1 MPYRLLPLL
10 QCRTLWGIQAF
21 HDLPADIVKGQI
33 EAIINDVQPDTVK
46 VGMIRTIETLSVVV
60 DALLKYHPHHVIYDP
75 IVTTSNGD
83 RLLTDNV
90 IMQIRSKLLPLCD
103 IVILREGDAERIFT
117 HPSINWERQKTRSLV
132 LDDLVQHG
140 LSNSFSSALA
150 VYLSK
155 DEPMEQAIQ
164 HAKEI
169 YSHTRSTQRVTSMD
183 VVVSCIMSS

>member
-1 MPYRLLPLL
+1 
-10 QCRTLWGIQAF
+10 
-21 HDLPADIVKGQI
+21 
-33 EAIINDVQPDTVK
+33 
-46 VGMIRTIETLSVVV
+46 
-60 DALLKYHPHHVIYDP
+60 
-75 IVTTSNGD
+75 
-83 RLLTDNV
+83 
-90 IMQIRSKLLPLCD
+90 MQIRSKLLPLCD

-164 HAKEI
+164 HAKEYI
-169 YSHTRSTQRVTSMD
+169 RTLVARKSDLNGRSSQLYNEFLEAVQQHYRTNRGFL
-183 VVVSCIMSS
+183 C